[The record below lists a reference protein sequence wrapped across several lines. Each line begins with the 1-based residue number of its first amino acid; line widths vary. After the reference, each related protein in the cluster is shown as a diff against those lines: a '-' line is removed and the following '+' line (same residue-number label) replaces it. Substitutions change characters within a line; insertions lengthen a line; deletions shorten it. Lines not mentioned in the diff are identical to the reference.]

1 MERAC
6 IATGLGPGHAG
17 TRRQPHDPRGDR
29 EGRVISVYLDHAAT
43 TPLRPEARDAWLQA
57 TDVVGNASSIHGA
70 GQQARRTLEEA
81 RERLAAVLECD
92 PIEVVF
98 TSGGT
103 EAVNLAVK
111 GLWWARADPGTDAVV
126 LPDGE
131 HHATLD
137 AVEWL
142 AVQGAQVRPVAL
154 DAVGRIPLA
163 GFASALAGA
172 ALATALVAN
181 NEVGTVN
188 DAAALSAAAAEA
200 GTPLHLDAVA
210 AFGHVPVSFRVW
222 RGSAPGPTGLT
233 ALSVSAHKI
242 GGPAGVG
249 ALVVARQASLAPLV
263 HGGGQQ
269 RRLRAGT
276 QDVAGA
282 TAFAVAA
289 ELAAAEREEE
299 ARRLSGLRERL
310 VRGIHDTVP
319 GAELLGDPVQR
330 VPGNAH
336 VLFPGA
342 SGETLLF
349 LLDRAGV
356 AASTGSAC
364 QAGVPEPSHVVTAMG
379 RTDAEARQVLRLT
392 LGRTTGE
399 DDIATVLAI
408 LPEAVE
414 RARAASGMR

>member
-1 MERAC
+1 M
-6 IATGLGPGHAG
+6 T
-17 TRRQPHDPRGDR
+17 
-29 EGRVISVYLDHAAT
+29 VYLDHAAT
-43 TPLRPEARDAWLQA
+43 TPLRPEARDAWLEAAQS
-57 TDVVGNASSIHGA
+57 VGNASSIHGP
-70 GQQARRTLEEA
+70 GQQARRVLEEA
-81 RERLAAVLECD
+81 RERLAATLDCD

-111 GLWWARADPGTDAVV
+111 GLWWGRATDADAVV

-137 AVEWL
+137 AVAWL
-142 AVQGAQVRPVAL
+142 AEQGANVR
-154 DAVGRIPLA
+154 AVGLDDIGRIDRDA
-163 GFASALAGA
+163 FAAALPGA

-188 DAAALSAAAAEA
+188 DAAALAGAATDAAV
-200 GTPLHLDAVA
+200 PLHLDAVA
-210 AFGHVPVSFRVW
+210 AFGHVPVSFRAW
-222 RGSAPGPTGLT
+222 RARAQGRAGLV

-249 ALVVARQASLAPLV
+249 ALVVAREAALSALL

-282 TAFAVAA
+282 AAFAVAA
-289 ELAAAEREEE
+289 ELAASERETE
-299 ARRLSGLRERL
+299 ASRLSVLRERL
-310 VRGIHDTVP
+310 VRGIRESIP
-319 GAELLGDPVQR
+319 GAELLGDPVDR

-342 SGETLLF
+342 WGETLLF
-349 LLDRAGV
+349 LLDREGV
-356 AASTGSAC
+356 AVSTGSAC
-364 QAGVPEPSHVVTAMG
+364 QAGVPEPSHVVLALG
-379 RTDAEARQVLRLT
+379 RTDADARQVLRFT

-399 DDIATVLAI
+399 ADVEAVLGV
-408 LPEAVE
+408 LPEVVE
-414 RARAASGMR
+414 RARAASGARSAAGS